1 MTVQDLKD
9 KLKSTRSAEILQ
21 ELYGPGTIDYQA
33 ARYLEAAQGFHEAFG
48 EKDFELFTSAGRT
61 EILGNHTDHNHGL
74 VAAGSV
80 HLDCI
85 AAAAP
90 NHKEEIRIISRTYH
104 QDFRISLRDLEP
116 LRRKTGTAV
125 LIRGVI
131 AGLLREN
138 FKIGGL
144 NIYTTSC
151 VPGGSG
157 LSSSASFEMLLCTI
171 IDYYFNGYSRD
182 IIAYAKAGQYAENK
196 YWDKK
201 SGLMDQIACAAGGIV
216 AIDFSDAA
224 NPAVSRIDFLPDQ
237 LGLDLVIVNTGK
249 GHSDLSAEYS
259 AVPEEMHSVA
269 AYFGKSFLSEI
280 SEQDILSHI
289 QDLRKNCS
297 DRALLRSLHF
307 FEENR
312 RVRLLTGAMQ
322 NLDRDAFLQQIAE
335 SGDSSWKWLQN
346 CYLASAPERQDI
358 TTALALTQLYLRDCG
373 GACRV
378 HGGGFAGTIAVY
390 IPKERSLDYIHYMNH
405 HLGENSCYPI
415 HLRKHGSC
423 QVDFS

>member
-1 MTVQDLKD
+1 MNDQDLKI
-9 KLKSTRSAEILQ
+9 KLKSVRSRELLNQ
-21 ELYGPGTIDYQA
+21 LYGSESTEIHA
-33 ARYLEAAQGFHEAFG
+33 SRYLEIAEGFTKSFG
-48 EKDFELFTSAGRT
+48 NKEFELFTSAGRT

-90 NHKEEIRIISRTYH
+90 NHKNYIHIISQTFH
-104 QDFRISLRDLEP
+104 QDFHISLSELEP
-116 LRRKTGTAV
+116 THKKSGTAA

-131 AGLLREN
+131 AGLRSDGM
-138 FKIGGL
+138 KISGL
-144 NIYTTSC
+144 DIYTTSC
-151 VPGGSG
+151 VPGGAG

-171 IDYYFNGYSRD
+171 IDYFFNGYKRD
-182 IIAYAKAGQYAENK
+182 IISYAKAGQFAENK

-201 SGLMDQIACAAGGIV
+201 SGLMDQIACAAGGIS
-216 AIDFSDAA
+216 AIDFSDADH
-224 NPAVSRIDFLPDQ
+224 PLIRQIDFLPDEF
-237 LGLDLVIVNTGK
+237 GLDLVIVNTGK

-259 AVPEEMHSVA
+259 AVPDEMHSVA

-280 SEQDILSHI
+280 NEQDILTHVKE
-289 QDLRKNCS
+289 LRKTCS

-312 RVRLLTGAMQ
+312 RVRLLTDAM
-322 NLDRDAFLQQIAE
+322 LSKDKDAFLMQIRQ

-346 CYLASAPERQDI
+346 CWLASNPQHQDV
-358 TTALALTQLYLRDCG
+358 TTALAITDLFLRGCG

-390 IPKERSLDYIHYMNH
+390 IPKEHSSAYIDYMNH
-405 HLGENSCYPI
+405 QLGENSCFLM
-415 HLRKHGSC
+415 HLRKHGAC
-423 QVDFS
+423 HLDFT

>member
-1 MTVQDLKD
+1 MTLQDLKT
-9 KLKSTRSAEILQ
+9 KINTHKSTHILQ
-21 ELYGPGTIDYQA
+21 ELYGPGDLESQA
-33 ARYLEAAQGFHEAFG
+33 SRYLEAAQGFADTFG
-48 EKDFELFTSAGRT
+48 DTEFELFTSAGRT

-90 NHKEEIRIISRTYH
+90 NHKQEIRIISHTYH
-104 QDFRISLRDLEP
+104 QDFRIKLSDLEP
-116 LRRKTGTAV
+116 THRKTGTAV

-131 AGLLREN
+131 AGLLQEKY
-138 FKIGGL
+138 KIGGL
-144 NIYTTSC
+144 NIFTTSR
-151 VPGGSG
+151 VPGGAG
-157 LSSSASFEMLLCTI
+157 LSSSAAFEMLLCTI
-171 IDYYFNGYSRD
+171 FDYFFNGYTQD
-182 IIAYAKAGQYAENK
+182 FIAYAKAGQYAENK

-216 AIDFSDAA
+216 AIDFSNAKH
-224 NPAVSRIDFLPDQ
+224 PAVSRIDFLPDQ

-259 AVPEEMHSVA
+259 AVPDEMHSVA

-280 SEQDILSHI
+280 SEHDVLSHI
-289 QDLRKNCS
+289 PDLRNHCS

-312 RVRLLTGAMQ
+312 RVRLLIKAMQ
-322 NLDRDAFLQQIAE
+322 DRDRDAFLEQIRE

-346 CYLASAPERQDI
+346 CYLASDPARQDI
-358 TTALALTQLYLRDCG
+358 TAALALTQLYLRECG

-390 IPKERSLDYIHYMNH
+390 IPKEHSQAYMNYMNQQ
-405 HLGENSCYPI
+405 LGKPSCFLM
-415 HLRKHGSC
+415 HLRKHGAC
-423 QVDFS
+423 RVVFS

>member
-9 KLKSTRSAEILQ
+9 KLKSIRSAEILQ
-21 ELYGPGTIDYQA
+21 ELYGSGNTDSQA
-33 ARYLEAAQGFHEAFG
+33 ARYLESAQGFHEAFG
-48 EKDFELFTSAGRT
+48 EKEFELFTSAGRT

-74 VAAGSV
+74 VVAGSV

-90 NHKEEIRIISRTYH
+90 NHKEEIRIISQTYH

-116 LRRKTGTAV
+116 LHRKTGTAF
-125 LIRGVI
+125 LIRGVV
-131 AGLLREN
+131 AGLLRQG
-138 FKIGGL
+138 FKVGGL
-144 NIYTTSC
+144 NIYTTSR
-151 VPGGSG
+151 VPGGAG
-157 LSSSASFEMLLCTI
+157 LSSSASLEMLLCTI
-171 IDYYFNGYSRD
+171 IDYFFNGYLRD

-224 NPAVSRIDFLPDQ
+224 HPDVSRIDFLPDQ

-259 AVPEEMHSVA
+259 AVPDEMHSVA
-269 AYFGKSFLSEI
+269 AYFGKSYLSEV
-280 SEQDILSHI
+280 SEQDVLSHV
-289 QDLRKNCS
+289 QDLRKKCS

-312 RVRLLTGAMQ
+312 RVRLLTEAMQ
-322 NLDRDAFLQQIAE
+322 HQDKDAFLQQIRE

-346 CYLASAPERQDI
+346 CYLASAPEHQDVS
-358 TTALALTQLYLRDCG
+358 TALALTQLYLRDCG

-390 IPKERSLDYIHYMNH
+390 IPKEHTLPYIDYMNH
-405 HLGENSCYPI
+405 HLGENSCYLM
-415 HLRKHGSC
+415 HLRKYGAC
-423 QVDFS
+423 RLDFS

>member
-1 MTVQDLKD
+1 MTVKALNDT
-9 KLKSTRSAEILQ
+9 LKSAGSIKILQ
-21 ELYGPGTIDYQA
+21 ELYGPGDTDSQA
-33 ARYLEAAQGFHEAFG
+33 ARYLEAAKGFHETFG
-48 EKDFELFTSAGRT
+48 DKEFELFTSAGRT

-90 NHKEEIRIISRTYH
+90 NHKEEIRIISKTYH

-116 LRRKTGTAV
+116 LRKKNGTAV
-125 LIRGVI
+125 LIRGVV
-131 AGLLREN
+131 AGLLREG
-138 FKIGGL
+138 FKAGGL
-144 NIYTTSC
+144 DVFTTTR

-171 IDYYFNGYSRD
+171 IDYFFNGYCRD

-216 AIDFSDAA
+216 SIDFKNARHP
-224 NPAVSRIDFLPDQ
+224 NIRKVDFLPDQ

-259 AVPEEMHSVA
+259 SVPDEMHSVA
-269 AYFGKSFLSEI
+269 AYFGKEFLSEI
-280 SEQDILSHI
+280 SEQDILSNVH
-289 QDLRKNCS
+289 DLRKNIS

-307 FEENR
+307 FEENK
-312 RVRLLTGAMQ
+312 RVRALTKAMQ
-322 NLDRDAFLQQIAE
+322 HKDRKAFLRQIRQ

-346 CYLASAPERQDI
+346 CYLSSSPSHQDL
-358 TTALALTQLYLRDCG
+358 TTALALTELFLHKCG

-390 IPKERSLDYIHYMNH
+390 IPKEYSKAYMEYMDQN
-405 HLGENSCYPI
+405 LGENSCYLMY
-415 HLRKHGSC
+415 LRKHGAC
-423 QVDFS
+423 RIDFS